1 MLISI
6 LLFICIVLNT
16 SLIGF
21 YLLRPLVGG
30 ISDLGTGFQ
39 RSWRYLTCHLT
50 ETREKAFRQ
59 RTLIQLRKLTVV
71 VAYLIATALCY
82 SPSMLLAYYQSSLSN
97 AFFSSE
103 AVTGML
109 VGVLVFG
116 LLKGKL

>member
-6 LLFICIVLNT
+6 LLFICIALNT

-21 YLLRPLVGG
+21 YLLPPLLAG
-30 ISDLGTGFQ
+30 ISDLNTGFP

-59 RTLIQLRKLTVV
+59 RTLILLHKLTVV
-71 VAYLIATALCY
+71 VVYLVAIALCY
-82 SPSMLLAYYQSSLSN
+82 SPSMLFAHYQSRLSD

-103 AVTGML
+103 AVIGML
-109 VGVLVFG
+109 VAAVVFG
-116 LLKGKL
+116 LGKRKP

>member
-1 MLISI
+1 M
-6 LLFICIVLNT
+6 LLFVCVALNT

-21 YLLRPLVGG
+21 YLLRPLLAG

-39 RSWRYLTCHLT
+39 HSWRYLTCRLT

-59 RTLIQLRKLTVV
+59 RTLILLHKLTVV
-71 VAYLIATALCY
+71 VVYLVAIALCY
-82 SPSMLLAYYQSSLSN
+82 SPSMLFAHYQSRLSD

-109 VGVLVFG
+109 VGAVAFG
-116 LLKGKL
+116 LCKRKL